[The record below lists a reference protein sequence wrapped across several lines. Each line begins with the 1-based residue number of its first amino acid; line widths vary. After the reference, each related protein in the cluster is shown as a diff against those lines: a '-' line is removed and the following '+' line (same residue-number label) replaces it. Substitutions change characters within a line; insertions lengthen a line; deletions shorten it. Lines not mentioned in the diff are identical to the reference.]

1 MFFDDI
7 TKKDPTI
14 YAQVWRNWKEGH
26 GLEIVD
32 RVIIDSSSPTFRPHE
47 ILRCLQI
54 GLLCVQERVEDRPMM
69 SSVVLML
76 GSEAVFIPQPKRPG
90 YCVASGSSLD
100 TRSED
105 ESFTVNKVTMSI
117 IDAR

>member
-1 MFFDDI
+1 M
-7 TKKDPTI
+7 
-14 YAQVWRNWKEGH
+14 WRNWNEGQ

-32 RVIIDSSSPTFRPHE
+32 TAVIVDSSSPTCRPRE